1 MFLYQI
7 LPNGTLKVYQK
18 KCFFFKVKLTPKI
31 LLKSFYK
38 IIRGI
43 CAMVRKVVVFVFKVR
58 FLSWFSVFI
67 NYLLFIHDFLLNN
80 KISFDDFMKGMSF
93 FTQINA

>member
-1 MFLYQI
+1 
-7 LPNGTLKVYQK
+7 
-18 KCFFFKVKLTPKI
+18 
-31 LLKSFYK
+31 
-38 IIRGI
+38 
-43 CAMVRKVVVFVFKVR
+43 MVRKVVVFVFKVR

-67 NYLLFIHDFLLNN
+67 NDLLFLNDFLLKS